1 MARVESKGR
10 ALSQIFGTGLL
21 EIVNG
26 TVQVGQT
33 VGGADSASILTLS
46 LDSGEVVALV
56 DSAYIQARQL
66 TYDFLDSAEV
76 ISLIDSAYVAART
89 TAGTDSAAIISLI
102 DSAYVQGR
110 QITYDFLDSAET
122 LALIDSA
129 YIQARQITYDFLD
142 SAETLALIDS
152 AYINA
157 RVTTSSLDS
166 AQVLAIADSAYINT
180 AVNLTKS
187 IALSQ
192 QGTLA
197 SLTGTARWYAPA
209 ALTISEINAYL
220 ATAADQTATAV
231 VKKSGTTASTLSFS
245 AASTFV
251 ADSTGFSMVKG
262 DYLTVDITATGTS
275 NAPGE
280 NLNIQFLYTLD

>member
-129 YIQARQITYDFLD
+129 YI
-142 SAETLALIDS
+142 
-152 AYINA
+152 NA

-197 SLTGTARWYAPA
+197 ALTGTARWYAPA

-251 ADSTGFSMVKG
+251 ADSTGFSMAKG
-262 DYLTVDITATGTS
+262 DYLTVDITATGTVS
-275 NAPGE
+275 APGE

>member
-76 ISLIDSAYVAART
+76 ISLIDSAYIAART

-102 DSAYVQGR
+102 DSAYVQER
-110 QITYDFLDSAET
+110 QITYDFLDSAEA

-129 YIQARQITYDFLD
+129 YIQARQLTYDFLD
-142 SAETLALIDS
+142 SAEALALIDS

-157 RVTTSSLDS
+157 RVSTVDS

-197 SLTGTARWYAPA
+197 ALTGTARWYAPA

-251 ADSTGFSMVKG
+251 ADSTGFSMAKG
-262 DYLTVDITATGTS
+262 DYLTVDITATGTVS
-275 NAPGE
+275 APGE

>member
-102 DSAYVQGR
+102 DSAYVQER
-110 QITYDFLDSAET
+110 QITYDFLDSAEA

-129 YIQARQITYDFLD
+129 YIQTRQLTYDFLD
-142 SAETLALIDS
+142 SAEALALIDS

-157 RVTTSSLDS
+157 RVSTVDS
-166 AQVLAIADSAYINT
+166 AQVLAIVDSAYINT
-180 AVNLTKS
+180 AVNVTKS

-197 SLTGTARWYAPA
+197 ALTGTARWYAPA

-251 ADSTGFSMVKG
+251 ADSTGFSMTKG
-262 DYLTVDITATGTS
+262 DYLTVDITATGTPS
-275 NAPGE
+275 APGE